1 MISQGVK
8 DMLKDRTAIITGST
22 SGIGLGI
29 AETLAAAGA
38 TVMLNGFGDAVRI
51 EEIRR
56 NLAERHG
63 VRVAYSGDDL
73 SKPAD
78 YARLADML
86 VGSHLAACVQILPEI
101 ESVYRWQGKIERQQ
115 EILLLAKSTTD
126 KFDELEREVRAL
138 HSYETPEIIA
148 VSLADVSEPYLKWLV
163 QSVS

>member
-1 MISQGVK
+1 MASEAIVVF
-8 DMLKDRTAIITGST
+8 MTA
-22 SGIGLGI
+22 
-29 AETLAAAGA
+29 A
-38 TVMLNGFGDAVRI
+38 NG
-51 EEIRR
+51 EE
-56 NLAERHG
+56 A
-63 VRVAYSGDDL
+63 
-73 SKPAD
+73 
-78 YARLADML
+78 ARLADML

-115 EILLLAKSTTD
+115 EILLLAKSTRD